1 MWADVPRNRRKQMKT
16 LAVFLLAAMLL
27 APSCKRW
34 ENPATSMISADKS
47 VVVLVLN
54 PSVYSMQE
62 VRVKGKVWEI
72 ETMGE
77 PAESATFKLADS
89 DGNYITVVWEK
100 ELSFAEG
107 DIVEASGLFD
117 SNFISSENR
126 FDPKLA
132 AQSIKVLK
140 EN

>member
-1 MWADVPRNRRKQMKT
+1 MKT

-27 APSCKRW
+27 APSCKKW
-34 ENPATSMISADKS
+34 ENPATSMISTDKS

-54 PSVYSMQE
+54 PSVYTMQE
-62 VRVKGKVWEI
+62 VRVKGKVWEL

-89 DGNYITVVWEK
+89 EGNYITVVWEK
-100 ELSFAEG
+100 ELSFVEG
-107 DIVEASGLFD
+107 DIVEAAGLFD

-126 FDPKLA
+126 FDPKLT
-132 AQSIKVLK
+132 AQTIKVLK
-140 EN
+140 GD

>member
-1 MWADVPRNRRKQMKT
+1 MKT

-27 APSCKRW
+27 TPSCKRW

-54 PSVYSMQE
+54 PAVYTMQE
-62 VRVKGKVWEI
+62 VLVKGKVWEI
-72 ETMGE
+72 KTMGE

-89 DGNYITVVWEK
+89 EGNYITVVWEK

-107 DIVEASGLFD
+107 NIVEAVGLFD

-126 FDPKLA
+126 FDPKLTA
-132 AQSIKVLK
+132 KTIRVLK
-140 EN
+140 ED

>member
-1 MWADVPRNRRKQMKT
+1 MKI
-16 LAVFLLAAMLL
+16 LAVFFLAVMLL
-27 APSCKRW
+27 APSCRRW

-47 VVVLVLN
+47 VAVLILN
-54 PSVYSMQE
+54 PSVYTMQE

-77 PAESATFKLADS
+77 PAESVIFKLADS
-89 DGNYITVVWEK
+89 EGNYITVVWEK

-107 DIVEASGLFD
+107 DIVEAAGLFD

-132 AQSIKVLK
+132 AKAIRILK
-140 EN
+140 ED

>member
-1 MWADVPRNRRKQMKT
+1 MKT
-16 LAVFLLAAMLL
+16 LAAFLLAVMLL
-27 APSCKRW
+27 APSCTRW
-34 ENPATSMISADKS
+34 ENPATSMISTDKS

-107 DIVEASGLFD
+107 DIVEAAGLFD

-132 AQSIKVLK
+132 AQSIRVLK
-140 EN
+140 ED

>member
-1 MWADVPRNRRKQMKT
+1 MKT

-27 APSCKRW
+27 APSCTKW
-34 ENPATSMISADKS
+34 KNPATSMISTDKS

-72 ETMGE
+72 KTME
-77 PAESATFKLADS
+77 EQVESATFKLADS
-89 DGNYITVVWEK
+89 EGNYITVVWEK

-107 DIVEASGLFD
+107 DIVEAAGLFD

-126 FDPKLA
+126 FDPKLT
-132 AQSIKVLK
+132 AQTIRVVK
-140 EN
+140 ED

>member
-1 MWADVPRNRRKQMKT
+1 MSADVPRNRRKQMKI
-16 LAVFLLAAMLL
+16 LAAFLLAVMLL

-54 PSVYSMQE
+54 PSVYTMQE
-62 VRVKGKVWEI
+62 VRVKGKVWEM

-77 PAESATFKLADS
+77 PAKSATFKLADS

-107 DIVEASGLFD
+107 DIVEAAGLFD

-126 FDPKLA
+126 FDPKLT

-140 EN
+140 ED

>member
-1 MWADVPRNRRKQMKT
+1 MKT

-34 ENPATSMISADKS
+34 ENPATSMISSDKS

-54 PSVYSMQE
+54 PSVYTMQE
-62 VRVKGKVWEI
+62 VRVRGKVWEM

-89 DGNYITVVWEK
+89 EGNYITVVWEK
-100 ELSFAEG
+100 EPSFAEG
-107 DIVEASGLFD
+107 DIVEAAGLFD

-126 FDPKLA
+126 FDPKLT
-132 AQSIKVLK
+132 AQTIEVL
-140 EN
+140 EED

>member
-1 MWADVPRNRRKQMKT
+1 MKT

-34 ENPATSMISADKS
+34 ENPATSMISTDKS

-54 PSVYSMQE
+54 PAVYTMQE
-62 VRVKGKVWEI
+62 VLVKGKVWEI
-72 ETMGE
+72 KTMGE

-89 DGNYITVVWEK
+89 EGNYITVVWEK

-107 DIVEASGLFD
+107 NIVEAVGLFD

-126 FDPKLA
+126 FDPKLTA
-132 AQSIKVLK
+132 KTIRVLK
-140 EN
+140 ED

>member
-1 MWADVPRNRRKQMKT
+1 MSADVPRNRRKQMKT

-34 ENPATSMISADKS
+34 ENPATSMISTDKS

-54 PSVYSMQE
+54 PAVYTMQE
-62 VRVKGKVWEI
+62 VLVKGKVWEI
-72 ETMGE
+72 KTMGE

-89 DGNYITVVWEK
+89 EGNYITVVWEK

-107 DIVEASGLFD
+107 NIVEAVGLFD

-126 FDPKLA
+126 FDPKLTA
-132 AQSIKVLK
+132 KTIRVLK
-140 EN
+140 ED

>member
-1 MWADVPRNRRKQMKT
+1 MKT

-34 ENPATSMISADKS
+34 ENPATSMISTDKS
-47 VVVLVLN
+47 VVVLVLS
-54 PSVYSMQE
+54 PSVYTMQE

-77 PAESATFKLADS
+77 PVESATFKLADNE
-89 DGNYITVVWEK
+89 GNYITVVWEK

-107 DIVEASGLFD
+107 DIVEAAGLFD

-126 FDPKLA
+126 FDPKLT
-132 AQSIKVLK
+132 AQTIKVLK
-140 EN
+140 GD

>member
-1 MWADVPRNRRKQMKT
+1 MKT

-27 APSCKRW
+27 TPACTKW

-47 VVVLVLN
+47 VAVLVLN
-54 PSVYSMQE
+54 PSVYTMQE
-62 VRVKGKVWEI
+62 VRVRGKVWEM

-89 DGNYITVVWEK
+89 EGNYITVVWEK

-107 DIVEASGLFD
+107 DIVEAAGLFD

-126 FDPKLA
+126 FDPKLT
-132 AQSIKVLK
+132 AQTIRILK
-140 EN
+140 ED

>member
-1 MWADVPRNRRKQMKT
+1 MSADVPRNRRKQMKT

-54 PSVYSMQE
+54 PAVYTMQE
-62 VRVKGKVWEI
+62 VLVKGKVWEI
-72 ETMGE
+72 KTMGE

-89 DGNYITVVWEK
+89 EGNYITVVWEK

-107 DIVEASGLFD
+107 NIVEAVGLFD

-126 FDPKLA
+126 FDPKLTA
-132 AQSIKVLK
+132 KTIRVLK
-140 EN
+140 ED

>member
-1 MWADVPRNRRKQMKT
+1 MKT

-27 APSCKRW
+27 APSCTKW
-34 ENPATSMISADKS
+34 KNPATSMISTDKS

-72 ETMGE
+72 KTME
-77 PAESATFKLADS
+77 EQAESATFKLADS
-89 DGNYITVVWEK
+89 EGNYITVVWEK

-107 DIVEASGLFD
+107 DIVEAAGLFD

-126 FDPKLA
+126 FDPKLT
-132 AQSIKVLK
+132 AQTIRVVK
-140 EN
+140 ED

>member
-1 MWADVPRNRRKQMKT
+1 MSAEVPRNRRKQMKT

-54 PSVYSMQE
+54 PSVYTMQE

-89 DGNYITVVWEK
+89 EGNYITVVWEK

-107 DIVEASGLFD
+107 DIVEAAGLFD

-126 FDPKLA
+126 FDPKLT
-132 AQSIKVLK
+132 AQTIKVLK
-140 EN
+140 GD